1 MVRRTLVYDIAKALM
16 LWLKEGGG
24 PGTQG
29 VWDKKFLKA
38 ALSVTNHSQEALV
51 IFSWISPLPV
61 HRPN

>member
-1 MVRRTLVYDIAKALM
+1 MVHRTLVYGVAKAMM

-29 VWDKKFLKA
+29 VWDKTFLKA
-38 ALSVTNHSQEALV
+38 PLPVTHHSQGPLV
-51 IFSWISPLPV
+51 IFSWIIPLPV